1 MASPAYHPQL
11 PGARR
16 PRLLRLIASVLL
28 TLIVL
33 TGLTILIIWLVIKP
47 KRLVYTVE
55 ESSIHGFNLANNH
68 LNATFDFVLRT
79 YNPNKRVSIYYDSM
93 VASVVYDDQT
103 IAFDVVD
110 PFFQSHRNARR
121 FPIQPVARSIP
132 LSGNAA
138 KDLRVEKSSG
148 LVELDISMKAKIR
161 FKVGVWKSRHHTLKV
176 TCPAIRAP
184 ISSSKNFQRTYC
196 EVDL

>member
-1 MASPAYHPQL
+1 MASPGYQLQL
-11 PGARR
+11 PGERR
-16 PRLLRLIASVLL
+16 PRLLRRIALVLL

-55 ESSIHGFNLANNH
+55 ESSIHGFNLADNH

-79 YNPNKRVSIYYDSM
+79 YNPNRRVSIYYDSM
-93 VASVVYDDQT
+93 IASVIYDDQT
-103 IAFDVVD
+103 VAFDVVD
-110 PFFQSHRNARR
+110 PFFQPHRNAKR
-121 FPIQPVARSIP
+121 FPVQPVARSIP

-138 KDLRVEKSSG
+138 KDLRVEKSSS
-148 LVELDISMKAKIR
+148 LIELDISIKARIR

-196 EVDL
+196 DVDI